1 MIYDKFKSKL
11 EAKVMKNMELEIVVM
26 IKTFFE
32 SNNPEALW

>member
-1 MIYDKFKSKL
+1 VFISKL
-11 EAKVMKNMELEIVVM
+11 DAKVMKIMELEIVEV